1 MFGNL
6 SDDGARSPQ
15 KNFNFSFTMKSPGHR
30 LSFTNQNIFCDSPP
44 STSSG
49 VSSSSSSSQSSA
61 GADEE
66 DVATSFNN
74 SQSFSA
80 FSSLRSTSMTLRS
93 ASSACASGIFS
104 SDSESNND
112 IMPASKRFRN
122 SSSPKHMTLRESTR
136 KHRRTGSNSRT
147 YIFK

>member
-49 VSSSSSSSQSSA
+49 VSSSSSQSSA

-66 DVATSFNN
+66 DIATSFNN
-74 SQSFSA
+74 SQSFSV
-80 FSSLRSTSMTLRS
+80 FSSLKSTSMTLRS
-93 ASSACASGIFS
+93 ASACASGIFS
-104 SDSESNND
+104 SDSESNNEGVL
-112 IMPASKRFRN
+112 PGSKRFRN
-122 SSSPKHMTLRESTR
+122 SNSPKHLTLRESTR

-147 YIFK
+147 FIFK